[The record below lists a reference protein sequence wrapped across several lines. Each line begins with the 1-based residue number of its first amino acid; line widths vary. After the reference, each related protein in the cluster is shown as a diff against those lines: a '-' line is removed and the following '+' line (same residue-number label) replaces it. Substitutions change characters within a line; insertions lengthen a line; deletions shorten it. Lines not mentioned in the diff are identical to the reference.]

1 MLKDVTESV
10 LKQKKNIKEENKK
23 VIQNSVGLVTFQEI
37 KLKSSAVLHSVLAL
51 VTYNNFKTLPSMLML
66 KLILSF

>member
-1 MLKDVTESV
+1 M

-37 KLKSSAVLHSVLAL
+37 KPKSSAVLHSVLAL